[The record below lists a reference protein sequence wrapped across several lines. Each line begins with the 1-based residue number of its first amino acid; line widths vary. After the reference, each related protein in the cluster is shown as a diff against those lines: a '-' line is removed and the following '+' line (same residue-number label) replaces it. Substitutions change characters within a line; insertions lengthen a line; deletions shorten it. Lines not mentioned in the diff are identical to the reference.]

1 MKNLF
6 FVFFTIFFTVN
17 LYAQNSRSDTV
28 DVLKYEINLDFTD
41 MGNQQIKGNCKVK
54 FTPKINGVSQ
64 LKLDLLELIVDSV
77 VDLSG
82 ILTYTYNDTLLNI
95 DLGVS
100 LNIIDTSE
108 VTVYYHGSPQQDATG
123 WGGFYFQGNYA
134 FNLGV
139 GFDAN
144 PHNYGRVWFPCF
156 DNFVERSAYEFNMIT
171 SAGKKAHCNGV
182 LISENVINGD
192 TITRKWVMNEE
203 IPSYLVCVAVADYA
217 AVHQSHNGLLGN
229 IPIELV
235 ARPSDTTNMKNSFL
249 HLPDAID
256 IYETGY
262 GPYRW
267 NKVGFSLVPFGS
279 GAMEHATNI
288 AYPQSAANGGLGSE
302 TLMAHEFA
310 HHWWGDLVT
319 CETAEDMWINEGMAT
334 YSEYLFT
341 EKVYD
346 YETALEQIKNSN
358 KAIIQYLHITE
369 GGYMP
374 ISGVPHEYTY
384 GDRVYKKGALMA
396 HNMRAYLGDS
406 LFFYG
411 LNEVTNTFKFQ
422 SMNSGQFRDE
432 LTAKTGVNMT
442 PFFNDWIFSPGYAHY
457 EIDSTKIAPNGAN
470 YDVEIFIEQK
480 LRGNSVFHTQTPI
493 EITFYDNNWNRVKRT
508 VMTNGQF
515 SSAMVTIPFQPILT
529 LLNEDNKLNQART
542 DEQLIVNST
551 GVKNLSRAL
560 FNLTTVSVS
569 DSALLHIEHHWVKP
583 DVIQNNPNN
592 YRISESR
599 YWSVKGILPVD
610 YDATAKIYF
619 DGRYNSGYLDVDLV
633 PVNGDSLILLYREN
647 ATQDWTL
654 YPYYTK
660 TTISPTIAYG
670 WMTIDSLLLGDY
682 AFANGDLAI
691 GIEEKVLNSDDIKVY
706 PNPSDT
712 FLTIQLQ
719 EQIKNAIVQV
729 YDLTGKL
736 VIEQSISDKLKINTS
751 DLVPQTYLLHVIQKG
766 KSIYNQKIVV
776 N

>member
-6 FVFFTIFFTVN
+6 FAFNIIFFALN
-17 LYAQNSRSDTV
+17 LNAQNSRSDTT
-28 DVLKYEINLDFTD
+28 DILRYEINLDFTN
-41 MGNQQIKGNCKVK
+41 MVNQQIKGNCKVT
-54 FTPKINGVSQ
+54 FTPKINGVSV
-64 LKLDLLELIVDSV
+64 LRLDLLELTVDSV
-77 VDLSG
+77 TNSNG
-82 ILTYTYNDTLLNI
+82 SLTYIYNDTLLAIN
-95 DLGVS
+95 LGIS
-100 LNIIDTSE
+100 LTTNDTSE
-108 VTVYYHGSPQQDATG
+108 VTIYYKGSPQQDASG

-156 DNFVERSAYEFNMIT
+156 DNFVERSAYEFNII
-171 SAGKKAHCNGV
+171 SSGGKKAHCNGA
-182 LISENVINGD
+182 LISENVISGD
-192 TITRKWVMNEE
+192 TIVRKWVMNEE
-203 IPSYLVCVAVADYA
+203 IPSYLVCIAVADYA
-217 AVHQSHNGLLGN
+217 TVHQSHNGLLGN

-267 NKVGFSLVPFGS
+267 NKVGFSLVPFSS

-288 AYPQSAANGGLGSE
+288 AYPQSAANGTLGSE

-310 HHWWGDLVT
+310 HHWWGNLVT
-319 CETAEDMWINEGMAT
+319 CETAGDMWINEGMAT

-358 KAIIQYLHITE
+358 KAIVQYLHLNE

-374 ISGVPHEYTY
+374 IFGVPHEYTY

-422 SMNSGQFRDE
+422 SINSYQFRDE
-432 LTAKTGVNMT
+432 LSLKTGVDMT
-442 PFFNDWIFSPGYAHY
+442 PFFNDWIFSPGYTHY
-457 EIDSTKIAPNGAN
+457 EIDSTKITPNGSDYN
-470 YDVEIFIEQK
+470 VEIFIEQK
-480 LRGNSVFHTQTPI
+480 LRGNSVFHTQAPI
-493 EITFYDNNWNRVKRT
+493 EITFYDSNWNRVKRT

-515 SSAMVTIPFQPILT
+515 SSGVVTIPFQPILT

-542 DEQLIVNST
+542 DDKLLVTSAGTKSLNRS
-551 GVKNLSRAL
+551 L
-560 FNLTTVSVS
+560 FNLTTTSVV
-569 DSALLHIEHHWVKP
+569 DSALLFIQHHWVKP
-583 DVIQNNPNN
+583 DTIKNNPNN

-599 YWSVKGILPVD
+599 YWSVKGILPTTF
-610 YDATAKIYF
+610 DATAKIYF
-619 DGRYNSGYLDVDLV
+619 DGRYNAGFLDVDLV
-633 PVNGDSLILLYREN
+633 PINGDSLILLYREN
-647 ATQDWTL
+647 ATQDWTV

-682 AFANGDLAI
+682 AFANGDLTVGVNETTLA
-691 GIEEKVLNSDDIKVY
+691 EREVKVY
-706 PNPSDT
+706 PNPSDSFVT
-712 FLTIQLQ
+712 VQLVNS
-719 EQIKNAIVQV
+719 IKHSTVQV

-736 VIEQSISDKLKINTS
+736 IIEQPIFDKLKLKTS
-751 DLVPQTYLLHVIQKG
+751 DLIPQTYILHIIQEG
-766 KSIYNQKIVV
+766 KSIYNQKLVIQ
-776 N
+776 

>member
-6 FVFFTIFFTVN
+6 FVFFIIFITAS
-17 LYAQNSRSDTV
+17 LSAQNSRSDTT
-28 DVLKYEINLDFTD
+28 DILRYEINLDFTN

-54 FTPKINGVSQ
+54 FTPKINGVSV
-64 LKLDLLELIVDSV
+64 LRLDLLELVIDSV
-77 VDLSG
+77 VGSNG

-95 DLGVS
+95 DIATS
-100 LNIIDTSE
+100 MNTIDTSE
-108 VTVYYHGSPQQDATG
+108 VRVYYHGSPQQDASG

-156 DNFVERSAYEFNMIT
+156 DNFVERSTYEFNIIT
-171 SAGKKAHCNGV
+171 AGGKKAHCNGA
-182 LISENVINGD
+182 LISENVISGD

-203 IPSYLVCVAVADYA
+203 IPSYLVCVAIADYA
-217 AVHQSHNGLLGN
+217 TVHQSHNGLLGN

-235 ARPSDTTNMKNSFL
+235 ARSNDTTNMKNSFL

-256 IYETGY
+256 IYEIGY

-288 AYPQSAANGGLGSE
+288 AYPLSAANGGLGSE

-319 CETAEDMWINEGMAT
+319 CETAGDMWINEGMAT

-341 EKVYD
+341 ENVYD

-358 KAIIQYLHITE
+358 KSILQYLHINE

-422 SMNSGQFRDE
+422 SMNSHQFRDE

-442 PFFNDWIFSPGYAHY
+442 SFFNDWIFSPGYAHY
-457 EIDSTKIAPNGAN
+457 EIDSTKTIPNGGD

-480 LRGNSVFHTQTPI
+480 LRGNLVFHTQAPL
-493 EITFYDNNWNRVKRT
+493 EITFYDNNWNRVKKT

-515 SSAMVTIPFQPILT
+515 SSAMVTLPFQPILT

-542 DEQLIVNST
+542 DDKLIITSIGTKSLNRS
-551 GVKNLSRAL
+551 L
-560 FNLTTVSVS
+560 FNITTTALT
-569 DSALLHIEHHWVKP
+569 DSALLFIQHHWVEP
-583 DVIQNNPNN
+583 DAIQNNPNN

-599 YWSVKGILPVD
+599 YWSVKGVLPTN

-619 DGRYNSGYLDVDLV
+619 DGRYNSGYLDVDLA
-633 PVNGDSLILLYREN
+633 PISADSIILLYREN
-647 ATQDWTL
+647 ASQDWSI

-660 TTISPTIAYG
+660 TTLASNYPYG

-682 AFANGDLAI
+682 TFANGD
-691 GIEEKVLNSDDIKVY
+691 IETGLNPIKLTQNQVKVY
-706 PNPSDT
+706 PNPSDSFIT
-712 FLTIQLQ
+712 VQLE
-719 EQIKNAIVQV
+719 EQIKNAMVQV

-736 VIEQSISDKLKINTS
+736 VIEQPILNKLKLKTS
-751 DLVPQTYLLHVIQKG
+751 ALVPQTYLLHIIQEG
-766 KSIYNQKIVV
+766 KSIYYQKIVV